1 MKALMMDHKS
11 KEAAQIVENFLKN
24 NPEYPEHLKNKA
36 LESSY
41 ILLKQMPYVAPAKP
55 KPAAATKST
64 TTKKATAKKKK

>member
-1 MKALMMDHKS
+1 MSSSRRA
-11 KEAAQIVENFLKN
+11 
-24 NPEYPEHLKNKA
+24 EYPEHLKNKA